1 MPLSALTRITL
12 LDAARHSI
20 RQSLDDQPAAFS
32 HQNGDPVLRAVRASF
47 VTLKRRG
54 TLRGCIGNLDAKQEL
69 LADVMQNA
77 QLAACHDPRFPPLL
91 AAEFEDLH
99 IEISVLSGTEP
110 VAARNRDELL
120 QALRPGTDGVIVQ
133 EGERRAT
140 FLPAV
145 WASLSDPREFYAQL
159 MCKAG
164 LGAAHWSPTL
174 RFSRYQTESF
184 GKGEPS

>member
-20 RQSLDDQPAAFS
+20 RQSLDGKPAAFR
-32 HQNGDPVLRAVRASF
+32 HRNGDPVLRAVRASF

-54 TLRGCIGNLDAKQEL
+54 ALRGCIGNLDAKQEL
-69 LADVMQNA
+69 LEDVMQNA
-77 QLAACHDPRFPPLL
+77 KLAAYDDPRFPPLR

-99 IEISVLSGTEP
+99 IEISVLSGNQP

-120 QALRPGTDGVIVQ
+120 QALRPGTDGLIVQ

-145 WASLSDPREFYAQL
+145 WASLPDAGEFYAQL

-164 LGAAHWSPTL
+164 LSASHWSPAL
-174 RFSRYQTESF
+174 RFFRYQTESF
-184 GKGEPS
+184 GEGDQA

>member
-1 MPLSALTRITL
+1 MPLSAPTRITL

-20 RQSLDDQPAAFS
+20 RQNLDDQPAAFR
-32 HQNGDPVLRAVRASF
+32 HRNGDPVLRAVRASF

-69 LADVMQNA
+69 LEDVMQNA
-77 QLAACHDPRFPPLL
+77 KLAAYHDPRFPPLL

-99 IEISVLSGTEP
+99 IEISVLSASEP
-110 VAARNRDELL
+110 VTARNRDELL
-120 QALRPGTDGVIVQ
+120 HALRPGTDGVTVQ
-133 EGERRAT
+133 EGGRRAT

-145 WASLSDPREFYAQL
+145 WASLPDPREFYAQL

-164 LGAAHWSPTL
+164 LSAVHWSPAL
-174 RFSRYQTESF
+174 RFFRYQTESF
-184 GKGEPS
+184 AEGEPI